1 MAKVQNTFLKSKMN
15 KDLDARILP
24 NGEYRDAL
32 NVQISKSEGA
42 EVGNLENILGNASI
56 LNFGTKT
63 GVSNLKCIGQLPDEV
78 NSVVYLFFTDNP
90 DENYTP
96 TGVKSNHFIISY
108 SVLSSA
114 YIILVKGAFLNF
126 SQLNPLY
133 GINILENLLFFT
145 DNRNQP
151 RVINVELANSQ
162 DTPLPNPTFYTTED
176 QISVA
181 KYNPYQC
188 MELFQKS
195 TLAPTA
201 SVPYETTMKDVSSK
215 NLPNGGNGELN
226 AGVSGGTQIFVKNFV
241 GDIQKS
247 SSPYGVGSSVSYIDA
262 LGDVQLITNAVVNT
276 ANYSAPLWEINIT
289 GATFPT
295 LGIGT
300 VIVLNANPYYN
311 SKFSGDPDYL
321 EDKFVA
327 FSYRFNEN
335 KVTNNIN

>member
-15 KDLDARILP
+15 KDLDARIVP

-32 NVQISKSEGA
+32 NVQVSKSEGS
-42 EVGNLENILGNASI
+42 EVGNVENILGNVSI
-56 LNFGTKT
+56 QSFQTTT
-63 GVSNLKCIGQLPDEV
+63 GISNLKCIGQLPDEV

-108 SVLSSA
+108 NVLSTAS
-114 YIILVKGAFLNF
+114 IILVKGAFLNF

-162 DTPLPNPTFYTTED
+162 DNPLANPIYYTTED

-195 TLAPTA
+195 ILATITDP
-201 SVPYETTMKDVSSK
+201 VPYETTMQDVSSK
-215 NLPNGGNGELN
+215 FLPNGG
-226 AGVSGGTQIFVKNFV
+226 AGLKTG
-241 GDIQKS
+241 
-247 SSPYGVGSSVSYIDA
+247 PYTSA
-262 LGDVQLITNAVVNT
+262 L
-276 ANYSAPLWEINIT
+276 NIT
-289 GATFPT
+289 LDDG
-295 LGIGT
+295 
-300 VIVLNANPYYN
+300 
-311 SKFSGDPDYL
+311 SFSGDLVFGTPYSAGATVGYIL
-321 EDKFVA
+321 
-327 FSYRFNEN
+327 
-335 KVTNNIN
+335 NNGGYIII